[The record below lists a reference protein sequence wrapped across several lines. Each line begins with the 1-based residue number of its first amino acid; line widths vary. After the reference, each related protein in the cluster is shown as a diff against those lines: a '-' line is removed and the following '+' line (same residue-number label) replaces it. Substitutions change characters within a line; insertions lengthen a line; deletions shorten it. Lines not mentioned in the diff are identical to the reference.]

1 MLSKQKLKDIR
12 SLQVK
17 KYRRETGLFLAE
29 GEKIVEELLGSEV
42 EIEMIVA
49 TSGWLTLHPQAA
61 KACRELLEADAG
73 VLEKISTLST
83 PNQVVAIGKT
93 PHPVTEMKGFGKQL
107 VLVLDN
113 VQDPGNL
120 GTIIRIADWFGIGH
134 IVCSE
139 ETAEAFNPKVVQAS
153 MGSIFRI
160 AIDYVPLDQWIRE
173 YTERFGYPVYGTFT
187 GGENIYAQDLD
198 FYGLIIMGNE
208 SKGISENV
216 RKLVSHKLTIPR
228 FHGSGAE
235 SLNVSM
241 ATAIVCSEFRRRNP
255 GGFIQNEN

>member
-29 GEKIVEELLGSEV
+29 GEKIVEELLGSDV

-49 TSGWLTLHPQAA
+49 TAGWLSLHPQAA
-61 KACRELLEADAG
+61 GACQELREADAAE
-73 VLEKISTLST
+73 LEKISTLST

-93 PHPVTEMKGFGKQL
+93 PHPVTEMKELEKQL

-113 VQDPGNL
+113 LQDPGNL

-134 IVCSE
+134 MVCSE
-139 ETAEAFNPKVVQAS
+139 ETVEAFNPKVVQAS

-160 AIDYVPLDQWIRE
+160 GIEYVRLDRWIRA
-173 YTERFGYPVYGTFT
+173 YTEQFGYPVYGTFT
-187 GGENIYAQDLD
+187 GGKNIYTQDLD
-198 FYGLIIMGNE
+198 LFGLIIMGNE

-216 RKLVSHKLTIPR
+216 RNLVSHRLTIPR
-228 FHGSGAE
+228 FMGSGAE

-255 GGFIQNEN
+255 GGFIQNGN